1 MIVGLMQMEREFP
14 AHSLMRIENQI
25 QARHIFID
33 FLLKKFNII
42 FLQLKKML

>member
-1 MIVGLMQMEREFP
+1 MHVEQEFA

-33 FLLKKFNII
+33 LKKNSINII
-42 FLQLKKML
+42 FFQLKKML

>member
-1 MIVGLMQMEREFP
+1 MHMEREFP

-33 FLLKKFNII
+33 LKKKIQHNFFSI
-42 FLQLKKML
+42 KKML

>member
-1 MIVGLMQMEREFP
+1 MHMEREFP

-33 FLLKKFNII
+33 FKKSFVNMIFFSIKKCYEKLKT
-42 FLQLKKML
+42 

>member
-1 MIVGLMQMEREFP
+1 MHVEQEFP

-33 FLLKKFNII
+33 FKKKI
-42 FLQLKKML
+42 LST